1 MGADGAIARA
11 VRAIGRAITD
21 ERAPPFDPDCLERR
35 DVALIDEVLPAFE
48 WIAREWLSL
57 EVEGAEHLR
66 TAPALLV
73 GNHNGGI
80 MGPDLFCT
88 MSALWRTLGT
98 ETPLYAM
105 AHDLAM
111 RHVRPLGRLVQRAG
125 GIRAHPDNALRVL
138 RGGGR
143 VLVYPGGELDAYR
156 HFRMRDRVVFGSRTG
171 FVRVAQAAGAPIV
184 PIVAYGAHRSAII
197 LHEGEWLAGALGLT
211 RWGRIR
217 RFPIALALPWG
228 IGAGPWVP
236 YLPLPLPIRLRV
248 LAPIEV
254 APGDE
259 PAAVRDEV
267 VARMQRAMDEMAAR
281 DRRKR

>member
-1 MGADGAIARA
+1 MGADGRLARA
-11 VRAIGRAITD
+11 VRAIGAALRDDRTA
-21 ERAPPFDPDCLERR
+21 PFDPDCLERR
-35 DVALIDEVLPAFE
+35 DAALIAEVLPAFE

-57 EVEGAEHLR
+57 RVEGAEHLH

-80 MGPDLFCT
+80 LGPDLFCT
-88 MSALWRTLGT
+88 LSALWRTLGT
-98 ETPLYAM
+98 DSPVYAM

-111 RHVRPLGRLVQRAG
+111 RRVPPLGRVVQRG
-125 GIRAHPDNALRVL
+125 GGMRAHPDNALRVL
-138 RGGGR
+138 RAGGR

-156 HFRMRDRVVFGSRTG
+156 HFRLRDRVVFGSRTG

-211 RWGRIR
+211 RWSRIR
-217 RFPIALALPWG
+217 RFPIALGLPWG

-248 LAPIEV
+248 LAPIAV
-254 APGDE
+254 APEDD
-259 PAAVRDEV
+259 PASVRDEV
-267 VARMQRAMDEMAAR
+267 VARMQHAMDEMAAE
-281 DRRKR
+281 DR